1 MSESNLWDALRT
13 TVDSQVDTNKKLW
26 GALTELT
33 AKVQALEKRVA
44 AKEPQDD
51 PAEDAARY
59 AHLSMFQSTAKE
71 LGEAA
76 LHGELQPVKYYA
88 DPRDEELEALLARHK
103 HEIAKLKLE
112 SDRRARSV
120 AERML
125 ALCLAEVIGR
135 RDISDTQMS
144 GLRWAMDG
152 INIEALV
159 DESKL

>member
-26 GALTELT
+26 GALTELLN
-33 AKVQALEKRVA
+33 KVQALEKRVA
-44 AKEPQDD
+44 NKE
-51 PAEDAARY
+51 
-59 AHLSMFQSTAKE
+59 LFQATLEE

-76 LHGELQPVKYYA
+76 
-88 DPRDEELEALLARHK
+88 PRAENARQMLWDASVHTESEEREMLLARHK

-112 SDRRARSV
+112 SDRRARRV

-125 ALCLAEVIGR
+125 ALCKAEARNSAFVTL
-135 RDISDTQMS
+135 DAWLKLHS
-144 GLRWAMDG
+144 AFDG

>member
-44 AKEPQDD
+44 AKE
-51 PAEDAARY
+51 
-59 AHLSMFQSTAKE
+59 LFQTTPEE

-76 LHGELQPVKYYA
+76 LRGET
-88 DPRDEELEALLARHK
+88 HK
-103 HEIAKLKLE
+103 REIAKLKLE
-112 SDRRARSV
+112 SDRRARRV

-125 ALCLAEVIGR
+125 ALCKAEARNSAFVTL
-135 RDISDTQMS
+135 DAWLKLHS
-144 GLRWAMDG
+144 AFDG

>member
-26 GALTELT
+26 GALSELLG
-33 AKVQALEKRVA
+33 KVQALEKRVA
-44 AKEPQDD
+44 AKELLQATP
-51 PAEDAARY
+51 E
-59 AHLSMFQSTAKE
+59 E

-76 LHGELQPVKYYA
+76 LRGETH
-88 DPRDEELEALLARHK
+88 RR
-103 HEIAKLKLE
+103 EIAELKLE
-112 SDRRARSV
+112 SDRRARRV

-125 ALCLAEVIGR
+125 ALCQAEVIGYPY
-135 RDISDTQMS
+135 ISDTQTS

>member
-59 AHLSMFQSTAKE
+59 AHLSMFQATAKK

-76 LHGELQPVKYYA
+76 LRGETH
-88 DPRDEELEALLARHK
+88 R
-103 HEIAKLKLE
+103 HEIAMLKLE
-112 SDRRARSV
+112 SDRRARRV

-125 ALCLAEVIGR
+125 ALCKLE
-135 RDISDTQMS
+135 MS
-144 GLRWAMDG
+144 RLSSNEEQEFCMILDA

>member
-1 MSESNLWDALRT
+1 MSESNLWDAT
-13 TVDSQVDTNKKLW
+13 P
-26 GALTELT
+26 E
-33 AKVQALEKRVA
+33 
-44 AKEPQDD
+44 
-51 PAEDAARY
+51 
-59 AHLSMFQSTAKE
+59 E

-76 LHGELQPVKYYA
+76 LRGET
-88 DPRDEELEALLARHK
+88 HK
-103 HEIAKLKLE
+103 REIAKLKLE
-112 SDRRARSV
+112 SDRRARRV

-125 ALCLAEVIGR
+125 ALCQAEVIGR

>member
-1 MSESNLWDALRT
+1 MGILKMNKTFEELEAMTKDELIAHIFLMRQDLGELKNSIKEVASMSEDISSRLKNL
-13 TVDSQVDTNKKLW
+13 V
-26 GALTELT
+26 G
-33 AKVQALEKRVA
+33 
-44 AKEPQDD
+44 
-51 PAEDAARY
+51 
-59 AHLSMFQSTAKE
+59 
-71 LGEAA
+71 
-76 LHGELQPVKYYA
+76 

>member
-1 MSESNLWDALRT
+1 MGILKMSESNLWDALRT

-26 GALTELT
+26 GALTELLN
-33 AKVQALEKRVA
+33 KVQALEKRVA
-44 AKEPQDD
+44 AKE
-51 PAEDAARY
+51 
-59 AHLSMFQSTAKE
+59 LFTATPEE

-76 LHGELQPVKYYA
+76 LRGETH
-88 DPRDEELEALLARHK
+88 RR
-103 HEIAKLKLE
+103 EIAKLKLE
-112 SDRRARSV
+112 SDRRARRV

>member
-26 GALTELT
+26 GALSELLN
-33 AKVQALEKRVA
+33 KVQALEKRA
-44 AKEPQDD
+44 ANKE
-51 PAEDAARY
+51 
-59 AHLSMFQSTAKE
+59 MFQATME
-71 LGEAA
+71 EIGEAA
-76 LHGELQPVKYYA
+76 SRAENARKMLWDASVHTEA
-88 DPRDEELEALLARHK
+88 EELEALLTRHR
-103 HEIAKLKLE
+103 HEIERLKLE
-112 SDRRARSV
+112 SDRRARRV

-135 RDISDTQMS
+135 RDISETQMS

>member
-1 MSESNLWDALRT
+1 VVSDRGEKALQMLWDAS
-13 TVDSQVDTNKKLW
+13 VH
-26 GALTELT
+26 TE
-33 AKVQALEKRVA
+33 
-44 AKEPQDD
+44 
-51 PAEDAARY
+51 AEER
-59 AHLSMFQSTAKE
+59 
-71 LGEAA
+71 
-76 LHGELQPVKYYA
+76 
-88 DPRDEELEALLARHK
+88 EALLASHTR
-103 HEIAKLKLE
+103 EIAKLKLE
-112 SDRRARSV
+112 SDRRARRV

>member
-26 GALTELT
+26 GALTELM

-44 AKEPQDD
+44 AKE
-51 PAEDAARY
+51 
-59 AHLSMFQSTAKE
+59 LSTATPEE

-76 LHGELQPVKYYA
+76 LRGETH
-88 DPRDEELEALLARHK
+88 RR
-103 HEIAKLKLE
+103 EIAKLKLE
-112 SDRRARSV
+112 SDRRARRV

-125 ALCLAEVIGR
+125 ALCKAEARNSAFVTL
-135 RDISDTQMS
+135 DAWLKLHS
-144 GLRWAMDG
+144 AFDG

>member
-26 GALTELT
+26 GALTELLN
-33 AKVQALEKRVA
+33 KVQALEKRVA
-44 AKEPQDD
+44 NKE
-51 PAEDAARY
+51 
-59 AHLSMFQSTAKE
+59 LFQATLEE

-76 LHGELQPVKYYA
+76 
-88 DPRDEELEALLARHK
+88 PRAENARQMLWDASVHTESEEREMLLARHK

-112 SDRRARSV
+112 SDRRARRV

-125 ALCLAEVIGR
+125 ALCKLE
-135 RDISDTQMS
+135 MS
-144 GLRWAMDG
+144 RLSSNEEQEFCMILDA

>member
-26 GALTELT
+26 GALTELLN
-33 AKVQALEKRVA
+33 KVQALEKRVA
-44 AKEPQDD
+44 NKE
-51 PAEDAARY
+51 
-59 AHLSMFQSTAKE
+59 LFQATLEE

-76 LHGELQPVKYYA
+76 
-88 DPRDEELEALLARHK
+88 PRAENARQMLWDASVHTESEEREMLLARHK

-112 SDRRARSV
+112 SDRRARRV

-144 GLRWAMDG
+144 GLRWAMDA